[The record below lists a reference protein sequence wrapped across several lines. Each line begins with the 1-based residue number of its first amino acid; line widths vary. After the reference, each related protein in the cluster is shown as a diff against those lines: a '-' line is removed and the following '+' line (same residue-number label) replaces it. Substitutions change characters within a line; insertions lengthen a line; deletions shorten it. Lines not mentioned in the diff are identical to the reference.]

1 MKSNYSKA
9 ISAVVIGA
17 LVVSAACISNQEK
30 DRIKNQ
36 DASATAGV
44 SSEFANVS
52 LNQNVV
58 SGVALSL
65 ASNIENLPLTATVSE
80 TDTVVTAAGQ
90 EENAENAESAE
101 NTQDTTICGYTNL
114 GIASVEGNLNVREQA
129 TTDSDIVGKMQG
141 DAACEILEAD
151 GEWTKISSG
160 NVTGYV
166 SSEFLLTGDA
176 ARAKA
181 AEIKTTVAKV
191 NTTTLYVREATN
203 TDCRIVA
210 LVGTGEEV
218 EVLEALDGWYKVSVD
233 DEEGYI
239 SADYVEVSEQLPK
252 AQTITELKYGQGI
265 SDVRVSVVSYATQF
279 VGNPYVWG
287 GTSLTKGADC
297 SGFTMSVMA
306 NYGVY
311 LPHSSKA
318 QANCG
323 TRVSASEAQP
333 GDLFFYGS
341 GKSINH
347 VAIYI
352 GNGQIVH
359 ASNKKTGI
367 KISNAFYRSPIC
379 VVRVLGD

>member
-30 DRIKNQ
+30 DRIRNQ

-176 ARAKA
+176 ARTKA

-210 LVGTGEEV
+210 LVGTGEEL

>member
-30 DRIKNQ
+30 DRNKNQ
-36 DASATAGV
+36 DASVTAGV

-52 LNQNVV
+52 LNQNVA

-90 EENAENAESAE
+90 EENAESAENTE

-141 DAACEILEAD
+141 DAACEILEVD

-166 SSEFLLTGDA
+166 SSEFLLIGDA
-176 ARAKA
+176 ARARA
-181 AEIKTTVAKV
+181 AEIETTVAKV

-210 LVGTGEEV
+210 LVGTGEEL

>member
-141 DAACEILEAD
+141 DAACEILEVD

-210 LVGTGEEV
+210 LVGTGEEL

>member
-210 LVGTGEEV
+210 LVGTGEEL